1 MEHDGLFAGV
11 VRGSYTQGSHRYSL
25 IYGSADSSGGFVAS
39 EGKGGWPKRL
49 LSSADGFGG
58 AIDNGK

>member
-1 MEHDGLFAGV
+1 MEHDGLFTGG
-11 VRGSYTQGSHRYSL
+11 VRGSYTQGSYRCSL
-25 IYGSADSSGGFVAS
+25 IYGSADSSSGFVVS

-49 LSSADGFGG
+49 VLSADGFGG